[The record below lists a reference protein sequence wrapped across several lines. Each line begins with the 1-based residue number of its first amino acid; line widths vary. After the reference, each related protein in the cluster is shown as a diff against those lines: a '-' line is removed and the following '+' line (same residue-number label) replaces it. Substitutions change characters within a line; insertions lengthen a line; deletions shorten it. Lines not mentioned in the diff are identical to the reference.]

1 MSPVIDGLFSDRG
14 WGLKLLCAGVL
25 FAALCNVHLA
35 AMRRVRP
42 SEAAIDHPAPSHLG
56 GVVRR
61 WGVAVTAVDP
71 AGFSVELES
80 GPVSIRTSAPPVRV
94 GDVVGFSARLE
105 APRVLRADDVDVI
118 EGYAWKRSLNY
129 AVSIAVVLLV
139 LWQVRGRFRGR
150 PSAGLFHGRT

>member
-1 MSPVIDGLFSDRG
+1 MIDGLFSDRA
-14 WGLKLLCAGVL
+14 WGLKLLCTGVL
-25 FAALCNVHLA
+25 FAALCHVHLA
-35 AMRRVRP
+35 AMHRVRP

-56 GVVRR
+56 GLVRR
-61 WGVAVTAVDP
+61 WGLRVTAVDP
-71 AGFSVELES
+71 SGFGIELDS
-80 GPVSIRTSAPPVRV
+80 GPVWIRSSGPPVRV

-105 APRVLRADDVDVI
+105 APRVLRADDVAVI

-129 AVSIAVVLLV
+129 AVSVAVVLLV